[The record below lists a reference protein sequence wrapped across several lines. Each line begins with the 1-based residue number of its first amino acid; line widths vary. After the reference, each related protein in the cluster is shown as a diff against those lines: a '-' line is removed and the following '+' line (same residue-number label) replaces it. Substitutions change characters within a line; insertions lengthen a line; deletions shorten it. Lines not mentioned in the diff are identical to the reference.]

1 MTLLN
6 HILGFS
12 ILVNTGSLLLTSLI
26 LIFSSFCP
34 FLFTIILFS
43 LLFMSNLLP
52 KLFFPFPII
61 LLVLVFFS
69 IPPPSPS
76 PSPSLSRTPSTPP
89 LLPLLLLLLLLFSY
103 LFLLPFPS
111 LPFLAPFRSPFC
123 FFHSFFLRLYL
134 FLSILELSSIPSFQL
149 LPFFPSLYPSPLPA
163 SPSEFSL
170 KGKTRRGEGRL

>member
-69 IPPPSPS
+69 IPLSPPSPS
-76 PSPSLSRTPSTPP
+76 PSPSLSRTPSTSPF
-89 LLPLLLLLLLLFSY
+89 LPFSSPS
-103 LFLLPFPS
+103 LPFPYS
-111 LPFLAPFRSPFC
+111 LPFLALPLPLLFHPFQIEVLILWNSFC
-123 FFHSFFLRLYL
+123 TSFSL
-134 FLSILELSSIPSFQL
+134 LELSSIPSFQL
-149 LPFFPSLYPSPLPA
+149 LPFFPLPLSNTFA
-163 SPSEFSL
+163 CLSF
-170 KGKTRRGEGRL
+170 